1 MENLPGSS
9 EQNYRTIPATRNGGR
24 YPSYPRLD
32 VGAVWHRKKFDL
44 TFQVINLYNRKNVFT
59 YTYPLGNTFNGIDD
73 DGDWKAAEHDENNN
87 GRPDKGEP
95 NVDEADEGRIQ
106 RNPVSLFPM
115 IPTIGINWNF

>member
-1 MENLPGSS
+1 M
-9 EQNYRTIPATRNGGR
+9 GGR
-24 YPSYPRLD
+24 YPSYHRLD

-73 DGDWKAAEHDENNN
+73 DGDWKAAEHDKNNN